1 MQNKQKQRENME
13 QFSREIKLIGQEN
26 FDKLKNAKVILF
38 GVGGVGGYVLESL
51 VRCGVGQITIVDFDI
66 VAESN
71 LNRQIIAL
79 NSTIGEFK
87 VDVAKKR
94 ALSINKDCTVT
105 ALKEKLTKDN
115 IDSFDFSSFDFVIDA
130 IDMVTSKLLIIEK
143 AKSQNVPIISCMGT
157 GNKLDATKLAIAD
170 ISKTSYC
177 PLAKV
182 IRRELKKRGIY
193 HLDVVYSTESPKH
206 YSENT
211 RKVTPASIAYVPAVA
226 GLFISQFVVQK
237 IMEK

>member
-1 MQNKQKQRENME
+1 ME

>member
-1 MQNKQKQRENME
+1 ME
-13 QFSREIKLIGQEN
+13 QFSREIKLIGKEN

-38 GVGGVGGYVLESL
+38 GIGGVGGYVLESL

-87 VDVAKKR
+87 VDVAKQR
-94 ALSINKDCTVT
+94 ALSINKDCIIT
-105 ALKEKLTKDN
+105 ALKEKLSKDN
-115 IDSFDFSSFDFVIDA
+115 IDSFDFSNYDFVIDA

-206 YSENT
+206 FDDNG

-226 GLFISQFVVQK
+226 GLYISQFVVQK

>member
-1 MQNKQKQRENME
+1 ME

-79 NSTIGEFK
+79 YDTVGEYK
-87 VDVAKKR
+87 VDVAKQR
-94 ALSINKDCTVT
+94 ALSINKDCIIT
-105 ALKEKLTKDN
+105 ALKGKLSKDN

-170 ISKTSYC
+170 IGKTSYC

-206 YSENT
+206 FDENT
-211 RKVTPASIAYVPAVA
+211 QKVTPASIAYVPAVA

>member
-1 MQNKQKQRENME
+1 ME
-13 QFSREIKLIGQEN
+13 QFSREIKLIGKEN

-79 NSTIGEFK
+79 VDTIGEYK
-87 VDVAKKR
+87 VDVAKQR
-94 ALSINKDCTVT
+94 ALKINKSCTVT
-105 ALKEKLTKDN
+105 AIKEKLTKDN
-115 IDSFDFSSFDFVIDA
+115 IDSFDFSPYDFVIDA

-157 GNKLDATKLAIAD
+157 GNKLDATKFEIAD

-182 IRRELKKRGIY
+182 VRRELKRRGIY

-206 YSENT
+206 FNENE
-211 RKVTPASIAYVPAVA
+211 RKVTPASIVYVPAVA
-226 GLFISQFVVQK
+226 GLYISQFVMQK

>member
-1 MQNKQKQRENME
+1 ME
-13 QFSREIKLIGQEN
+13 QFSREIKLIGEEN
-26 FDKLKNAKVILF
+26 FDKLQNAKVILF

-51 VRCGVGQITIVDFDI
+51 TRCGIGKITIVDFDT
-66 VAESN
+66 VAKSN

-79 NSTIGEFK
+79 VDTLGQYK

-94 ALSINKDCTVT
+94 VLSINPNCEVVEI
-105 ALKEKLTKDN
+105 KEKLTKDN
-115 IDSFDFSSFDFVIDA
+115 INSFDFSNYDFVIDA

-157 GNKLDATKLAIAD
+157 GNKLDATKLQIAD

-193 HLDVVYSTESPKH
+193 NLDVVYSTETPKRFC
-206 YSENT
+206 ENV
-211 RKVTPASIAYVPAVA
+211 RKVTPASISYVPAVA
-226 GLFISQFVVQK
+226 GLYISQFVIQK
-237 IMEK
+237 LMEK

>member
-1 MQNKQKQRENME
+1 ME
-13 QFSREIKLIGQEN
+13 QFSREIKLIGKEN

-94 ALSINKDCTVT
+94 AMSINSSCIIT
-105 ALKEKLTKDN
+105 ALKEKLTKYN
-115 IDSFDFSSFDFVIDA
+115 IDSYDFSSFDFVIDA

-157 GNKLDATKLAIAD
+157 GNKLDATKLAVAD

-226 GLFISQFVVQK
+226 GLYISQFVVQK